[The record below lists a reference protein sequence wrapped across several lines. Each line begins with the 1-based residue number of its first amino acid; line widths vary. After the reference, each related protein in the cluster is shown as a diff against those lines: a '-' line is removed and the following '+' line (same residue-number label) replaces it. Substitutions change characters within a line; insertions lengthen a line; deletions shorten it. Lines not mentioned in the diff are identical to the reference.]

1 MEVKKSDN
9 ELSNLN
15 VLINKLISE
24 IKYGNVVLTIQDG
37 KVIQVD
43 RTEKIRL

>member
-1 MEVKKSDN
+1 MEIKKSDN